1 MCVSLPRA
9 RHLSAPDGYLMAS
22 LIILQVYLTPEVKAE
37 ALIAKD
43 CI

>member
-1 MCVSLPRA
+1 
-9 RHLSAPDGYLMAS
+9 MAS
-22 LIILQVYLTPEVKAE
+22 LIILQVCLTPEVKAE

>member
-1 MCVSLPRA
+1 
-9 RHLSAPDGYLMAS
+9 MAS
-22 LIILQVYLTPEVKAE
+22 LIILQERLTPEVKAE

>member
-1 MCVSLPRA
+1 
-9 RHLSAPDGYLMAS
+9 MAS
-22 LIILQVYLTPEVKAE
+22 LIILQVCLTPADKAE

>member
-1 MCVSLPRA
+1 MT
-9 RHLSAPDGYLMAS
+9 S
-22 LIILQVYLTPEVKAE
+22 LIILQVCLTPEVKAE